1 MRILQ
6 FFFLGIFLI
15 ACDGS
20 KDVLPKS
27 TGSANE
33 IIVVVSDAIWDKF
46 PSKAVKDNFAKDY
59 PGLQPSEPLFNIIRI
74 KPSDFSR
81 SEPGVMSISED
92 VASKARAPNIILTI

>member
-33 IIVVVSDAIWDKF
+33 IIVVVSDAIWSKF
-46 PSKAVKDNFAKDY
+46 PSKAVKDNFEKD
-59 PGLQPSEPLFNIIRI
+59 
-74 KPSDFSR
+74 
-81 SEPGVMSISED
+81 
-92 VASKARAPNIILTI
+92 ILACSNQSPYLILLE